1 MRNLDLIEL
10 LKRLDP
16 ESEVS
21 IEVSDTKNGTVEISY
36 DIGFEVNENGELVL
50 KTGI

>member
-21 IEVSDTKNGTVEISY
+21 IEVSDANNDTAKVSY

-50 KTGI
+50 KIGI